1 MDLIKEYLTCGK
13 KYFEILMNEQV
24 NGGNLIIY
32 GRRMLELIE
41 KIEKMKE
48 NSINF
53 TQSVRILLNNF
64 SSRLINDETTQ
75 ILETVVDPPFLI
87 NRTTEAGP
95 TMIVSAEP

>member
-1 MDLIKEYLTCGK
+1 
-13 KYFEILMNEQV
+13 MNEQV

-32 GRRMLELIE
+32 GGRMLDLIE

-64 SSRLINDETTQ
+64 SSRLIND
-75 ILETVVDPPFLI
+75 
-87 NRTTEAGP
+87 
-95 TMIVSAEP
+95 